1 MRCSGQSFGEYQT
14 QEEEKEQQNR
24 DLGDQAGE
32 KSGQVVRSQGKGV
45 LEQQAMLSFWR
56 RRTRNRMVHESCE
69 GKEGA

>member
-1 MRCSGQSFGEYQT
+1 MFRTELWGNT
-14 QEEEKEQQNR
+14 KVRRRRRKQQNR

-56 RRTRNRMVHESCE
+56 RRNKKQN
-69 GKEGA
+69 GP